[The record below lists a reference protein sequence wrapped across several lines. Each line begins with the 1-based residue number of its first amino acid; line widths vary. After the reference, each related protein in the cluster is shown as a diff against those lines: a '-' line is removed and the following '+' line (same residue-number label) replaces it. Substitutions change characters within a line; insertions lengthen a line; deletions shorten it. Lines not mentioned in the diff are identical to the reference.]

1 MMNHIPQSLIDQIS
15 ALQPSV
21 WSGVSALAS
30 EAANADV
37 KFTDALTLTTT
48 QQDLFTEMGSPKL
61 VIQFSFSDQPMNQQ
75 VLLMSNNAV
84 TELATRIL
92 GTEQTGVDE
101 TLLGSLRPIFE
112 AIVQGLCQGVGSIK
126 NETVVVSGL
135 TIRYQMFNFP
145 ANFHNSPESI
155 RVNVTIETSES
166 RGSLTWLFDE
176 ETARYITGEQAPDE
190 NSPLGAKSAQLQ
202 REGAAEVDSH
212 LELLMDIPLEIS
224 VELGRKKML
233 VRDVV
238 DLTVGSIVELDKTA
252 GEPVDVLVN
261 GKLVARGEV
270 VVIEDNFGVRIT
282 EILTPQER
290 LQRLGD
296 AA

>member
-1 MMNHIPQSLIDQIS
+1 MPNIPQSLLDHLS
-15 ALQPSV
+15 TLQPTV

-30 EAANADV
+30 EAANAEV
-37 KFTDALTLTTT
+37 KFTDALTLSTT
-48 QQDLFTEMGSPKL
+48 QQDLFAEMGSPKL
-61 VIQFSFSDQPMNQQ
+61 VIQFSFSDQPMSQQ
-75 VLLMSNNAV
+75 VLLMNNNAV
-84 TELATRIL
+84 TELATHIL
-92 GTEQTGVDE
+92 GAEQTGVDE
-101 TLLGSLRPIFE
+101 SLLGSLRPFFE
-112 AIVQGLCQGVGSIK
+112 AIVQGLCQGVGSVK

-135 TIRYQMFNFP
+135 SIRYQMFNFP
-145 ANFHNSPESI
+145 ANFHNSPESL
-155 RVNVTIETSES
+155 RVNVTIETPES

-176 ETARYITGEQAPDE
+176 DTARFLTGEQAQDE
-190 NSPLGAKSAQLQ
+190 NGPLGAKSAEAH
-202 REGAAEVDSH
+202 REGSGEVDTQ
-212 LELLMDIPLEIS
+212 LELLLDIPLEIS

-238 DLTVGSIVELDKTA
+238 ELAVGSIIELDKTA

>member
-1 MMNHIPQSLIDQIS
+1 MPNIPQTLLDQLS
-15 ALQPSV
+15 TLQPTV

-30 EAANADV
+30 EAANAEV
-37 KFTDALTLTTT
+37 KFTDALTLSTT
-48 QQDLFTEMGSPKL
+48 QQDLFAEMGSPKL
-61 VIQFSFSDQPMNQQ
+61 VIQFSFSDQPMSQQ
-75 VLLMSNNAV
+75 VLLMNNNAV
-84 TELATRIL
+84 TELATHIL
-92 GTEQTGVDE
+92 GAEQTGVDE
-101 TLLGSLRPIFE
+101 SLLGSLRPFFE
-112 AIVQGLCQGVGSIK
+112 AIVQGLCQGVGSVK

-135 TIRYQMFNFP
+135 SIRYQMFNFP
-145 ANFHNSPESI
+145 ANFHNSPESL
-155 RVNVTIETSES
+155 RVNVTIETPES

-176 ETARYITGEQAPDE
+176 DTARFITGEQAQDE
-190 NSPLGAKSAQLQ
+190 NGPLGAKSAEAH
-202 REGAAEVDSH
+202 REGSGEVDTQ
-212 LELLMDIPLEIS
+212 LELLLDIPLEIS

-238 DLTVGSIVELDKTA
+238 ELAVGSIIELDKTA

>member
-1 MMNHIPQSLIDQIS
+1 MPNIPQSLLDQLS
-15 ALQPSV
+15 TLQPTV

-30 EAANADV
+30 EAANAEV
-37 KFTDALTLTTT
+37 KFTDALTLSTT
-48 QQDLFTEMGSPKL
+48 QQDLFAEMGSPKL
-61 VIQFSFSDQPMNQQ
+61 VIQFSFSDQPMSQQ
-75 VLLMSNNAV
+75 VLLMNNNAV
-84 TELATRIL
+84 TELATHIL
-92 GTEQTGVDE
+92 GAEQTGVDE
-101 TLLGSLRPIFE
+101 SLLGSLRPFFE
-112 AIVQGLCQGVGSIK
+112 AIVQGLCQGVGSVK

-135 TIRYQMFNFP
+135 SIRYQMFNFP
-145 ANFHNSPESI
+145 ANFHNSPESL
-155 RVNVTIETSES
+155 RVNVTIETPES

-176 ETARYITGEQAPDE
+176 DTARFITGEQAQDE
-190 NSPLGAKSAQLQ
+190 NGPLGAKSAEAH
-202 REGAAEVDSH
+202 REGSGEVDTQ
-212 LELLMDIPLEIS
+212 LELLLDIPLEIS

-238 DLTVGSIVELDKTA
+238 ELAVGSIIELDKTA